1 MIDKL
6 YKDYY
11 NQILWYCI
19 SLSSSNTSMAEDIVQ
34 ETFIRALEN
43 THILN
48 NLVEP
53 QCVSWLYKTAK
64 NIFIDK
70 VRRLANEPIIEEASF
85 TEDDLNKVLINQLCA
100 SLPDN
105 ERTLFWMRY
114 MEGYTSV
121 ELGEMFNL
129 SPSTIRSRLSSA
141 RNRMYKLY
149 FVQKGKGD

>member
-11 NQILWYCI
+11 NQILWYCLN
-19 SLSSSNTSMAEDIVQ
+19 LSSSNPSMAEDIVQ
-34 ETFIRALEN
+34 ETFLRALEN
-43 THILN
+43 AHILS
-48 NLVEP
+48 NLAES
-53 QCVSWLYKTAK
+53 QSVSWLYKTAK

-70 VRRLANEPIIEEASF
+70 VRRLANEPKIQEPLF

-114 MEGYTSV
+114 MEGYTST
-121 ELGEMFNL
+121 ELGKIFNL
-129 SPSTIRSRLSSA
+129 SPSTVRSRLSSA
-141 RNRMYKLY
+141 RKQMYKFY